1 MKLGEEILYL
11 ASADV
16 AACALSLA
24 EVEAAVEAMFAAK
37 AAGAAVM
44 KPKTGLRAP
53 GGALFLASPAILAAP
68 AVAGIKWIGV
78 AGNRARGLPHLAGLV
93 LLNDAET
100 GLPLAVMDA
109 RWITAVRTAAI
120 TAVAAR
126 RMARPDSAT
135 IGFVACGVQAR
146 AHLAA
151 LTPHFP
157 LARLRC
163 YSRRIETARAFA
175 DEARGQGLNA
185 EAVAEPRAAV
195 EDMDMVITSTPV
207 APRTE
212 PFLDA
217 AWLAAGSFAGLVD
230 LGVSWFPETLP
241 ALDRV
246 VTDDIAQAGAES
258 LAYPEPYAGE
268 VADLVAGGLRGRE
281 SPDERTAL
289 VFAGLG
295 LADVAV
301 AAAVHQR
308 AVERGIGRVLPL

>member
-11 ASADV
+11 ADADI

-44 KPKTGLRAP
+44 KPKTALHAP
-53 GGALFLASPAILAAP
+53 GGALFLASPAIMAAP
-68 AVAGIKWIGV
+68 ALAGIKWIGV
-78 AGNRARGLPHLAGLV
+78 AGNAERGLPHIAGLIQ
-93 LLNDAET
+93 LNDAAT
-100 GLPLAVMDA
+100 GMPVAVMDA
-109 RWITAVRTAAI
+109 RWVTGVRTAAI

-126 RMARPDSAT
+126 RLARPDSAA

-151 LTPHFP
+151 LKPHFP

-163 YSRRIETARAFA
+163 FSRRIETARRFA
-175 DEARGQGLNA
+175 DEAGGLGLGA
-185 EAVAEPRAAV
+185 EAVEEPRAAV
-195 EDMDMVITSTPV
+195 EGMDIVITSTPV

-217 AWLAAGSFAGLVD
+217 AWLAPGSFAGLVD
-230 LGVSWFPETLP
+230 LGLSWMSNTLP

-246 VTDDIAQAGAES
+246 VTDDVAQAGAEN
-258 LAYPEPYAGE
+258 LAYPETYDGE
-268 VADLVAGGLRGRE
+268 VADLVIGNLKGRE
-281 SPDERTAL
+281 TAQERTAL

-301 AAAVHQR
+301 AAAVYQR
-308 AVERGIGRVLPL
+308 AVEREVGRVLPL